1 MIKIEALKNY
11 TIPYCGN
18 KRIQPYGD
26 LVISDGENR
35 KTCKIQD
42 DGAKQYITFNRKRY
56 YVRNAGRLYSPKFVI
71 IGSIEDAAETLK
83 EERKIQEELELS
95 ENLRKL
101 DAKSVTAEFYFNGK
115 SASGKIDSEDILRTL
130 ANKSDISSWNFSNG
144 AEGKK
149 VLAHLGAD
157 WKNRLT
163 CDHIQ
168 KITYR
173 GKTVFERK

>member
-56 YVRNAGRLYSPKFVI
+56 YVRNAGNIYSPKYVI
-71 IGSIEDAAETLK
+71 VGTIEDLAERLNEAGYK
-83 EERKIQEELELS
+83 YEIQSNKALLVYYKNS
-95 ENLRKL
+95 NDYTQIALC
-101 DAKSVTAEFYFNGK
+101 D
-115 SASGKIDSEDILRTL
+115 DSRYGYYVIEDMIQSL
-130 ANKSDISSWNFSNG
+130 
-144 AEGKK
+144 
-149 VLAHLGAD
+149 VD
-157 WKNRLT
+157 WIK
-163 CDHIQ
+163 
-168 KITYR
+168 
-173 GKTVFERK
+173 

>member
-71 IGSIEDAAETLK
+71 IGSIEDAAERLREAGYK
-83 EERKIQEELELS
+83 YEIQSEKALRVYFNDKIGDYTQISLCDDS
-95 ENLRKL
+95 RDGYYMISGKVENL
-101 DAKSVTAEFYFNGK
+101 
-115 SASGKIDSEDILRTL
+115 IDWV
-130 ANKSDISSWNFSNG
+130 K
-144 AEGKK
+144 
-149 VLAHLGAD
+149 
-157 WKNRLT
+157 
-163 CDHIQ
+163 
-168 KITYR
+168 R
-173 GKTVFERK
+173 G

>member
-71 IGSIEDAAETLK
+71 IGSIEDAAERLREAGYK
-83 EERKIQEELELS
+83 YEIQSEKALRVYFNDKTGDYTQISLCDDS
-95 ENLRKL
+95 RDGYYMISGKVENL
-101 DAKSVTAEFYFNGK
+101 
-115 SASGKIDSEDILRTL
+115 IDWV
-130 ANKSDISSWNFSNG
+130 K
-144 AEGKK
+144 
-149 VLAHLGAD
+149 
-157 WKNRLT
+157 
-163 CDHIQ
+163 
-168 KITYR
+168 R
-173 GKTVFERK
+173 G